1 MNILLI
7 DDDVFDREII
17 KRSLVGSFYDH
28 DVSEVESAEAAILL
42 LQENVFDI
50 VIVDY
55 NMPVMNG
62 LEFVVQL
69 KSLPESSHIAIVVV
83 SNAITDDIILD
94 CINAGAQDFLLKE
107 EVSSSRLS
115 RAMLQATKRFE
126 LEQKLFESYCHAKQ
140 LAESDSL
147 TGLYN
152 RHHFEDCL
160 REAINVS
167 VRTQSCVAVL
177 LIDLD
182 HFKKINDSFGHEI
195 GDQLLKIVAE
205 RISKKL
211 RVGEKF
217 ARLGGDEFALIIE
230 NVYSIYHIKPVADRL
245 LSIFSLPF
253 FIGEREIHCS
263 GSIGVSICP
272 HNGDKMAE
280 LVKYAD
286 IAMYRAKA
294 SGRNQYCVFEDNM
307 QKEFFRKYSVERA
320 LRKALK
326 DRAFTLHFQPLLAA
340 DDNRMLGLEA
350 LIRWP
355 DPDINSFPDEFIPIA
370 EESHIIIELGR
381 WVIQH
386 AIERLAKL
394 RVSLQHDDLYMS
406 INLSSLQ
413 LSDTDLVDFVSQ
425 TLFENKLKPHDLML
439 EITETALIAEEASS
453 KSLISQ
459 FYELGCKIALDDFG
473 TGYSSIS
480 HLLEFP
486 INVVKL
492 HKSLIDGSTIN
503 KRHATIMK
511 GLCNMLNDLNTTI
524 VAEGIEEPEQLALC
538 KACKVSIVQGYY
550 FSKPLPEEKLTDFVK
565 AKA

>member
-1 MNILLI
+1 MKILLI
-7 DDDVFDREII
+7 DDDVLDREII
-17 KRSLVGSFYDH
+17 KRSLIGTSYDH
-28 DVSEVESAEAAILL
+28 DVIEVGSAEDAIRL
-42 LQENVFDI
+42 LQQSTFDI

-55 NMPVMNG
+55 NMPVMSG
-62 LEFVVQL
+62 LDFVVQF
-69 KSLPESSHIAIVVV
+69 KSLPEASHIAIVVV
-83 SNAITDDIILD
+83 SNSITDDIILG

-107 EVSSSRLS
+107 EVSGSRLS
-115 RAMLQATKRFE
+115 RAMLQATRRFE

-140 LAESDSL
+140 LSESDSL

-160 REAINVS
+160 REAISVS
-167 VRTQSCVAVL
+167 ERTKHCVTVF

-182 HFKKINDSFGHEI
+182 HFKKINDSFGHEV

-211 RVGEKF
+211 RIGEKF

-230 NVYSIYHIKPVADRL
+230 NVDSIYQVKPVADRL
-245 LSIFSLPF
+245 LSIFALPF

-272 HNGDKMAE
+272 HNGNKMEE

-307 QKEFFRKYSVERA
+307 QKEFFRKYLVERA

-326 DRAFTLHFQPLLAA
+326 ENAFILHFQPLLATN
-340 DDNRMLGLEA
+340 DKRMVGVEA

-355 DPDINSFPDEFIPIA
+355 DPEINSFPDEFIPIA
-370 EESHIIIELGR
+370 EESHIITELGR
-381 WVIQH
+381 WVVQH
-386 AIERLAKL
+386 AIERLAEL
-394 RVSLQHDDLYMS
+394 RVSLQLDNLYMS

-413 LSDTDLVDFVSQ
+413 LSDSGLVEFVSRN
-425 TLFENKLKPHDLML
+425 LLENKLKPRDLML
-439 EITETALIAEEASS
+439 EITETALFAEEASS

-459 FYELGCKIALDDFG
+459 FHELGCKIALDDFG

-486 INVVKL
+486 IDVVKL
-492 HKSLIDGSTIN
+492 HKSLIDGSTVN
-503 KRHATIMK
+503 KRHATIMN
-511 GLCNMLNDLNTTI
+511 GLCNMLNDLNTII
-524 VAEGIEEPEQLALC
+524 VAEGIEELEQFALC
-538 KACKVSIVQGYY
+538 KACNVSIVQGYY
-550 FSKPLPEEKLTDFVK
+550 FSKPLPEKELMAFVS
-565 AKA
+565 AKG

>member
-1 MNILLI
+1 MKILLI
-7 DDDVFDREII
+7 DDDVLDREII
-17 KRSLVGSFYDH
+17 KRSLIGTSYDH
-28 DVSEVESAEAAILL
+28 DVIEVGSAEDAIRL
-42 LQENVFDI
+42 LQQSTFDI

-55 NMPVMNG
+55 NMPVMSG
-62 LEFVVQL
+62 LDFVVQF
-69 KSLPESSHIAIVVV
+69 KSLPEASHIAIVVV
-83 SNAITDDIILD
+83 SNSITDDIILG

-107 EVSSSRLS
+107 EVSGSRLS
-115 RAMLQATKRFE
+115 RAMLQATRRFE

-140 LAESDSL
+140 LSESDSL

-160 REAINVS
+160 REAISVS
-167 VRTQSCVAVL
+167 ERTKHCVTVF

-182 HFKKINDSFGHEI
+182 HFKKINDSFGHEV

-211 RVGEKF
+211 RIGEKF

-230 NVYSIYHIKPVADRL
+230 NVDSIYQVKPVADRL
-245 LSIFSLPF
+245 LSIFALPF

-272 HNGDKMAE
+272 HNGNKMEE

-307 QKEFFRKYSVERA
+307 QKEFFRKYLVERA

-326 DRAFTLHFQPLLAA
+326 ENAFILHFQPLLATN
-340 DDNRMLGLEA
+340 DKRMVGVEA

-355 DPDINSFPDEFIPIA
+355 DPEINSFPDEFIPIA
-370 EESHIIIELGR
+370 EESHIINELGR
-381 WVIQH
+381 WVVQH
-386 AIERLAKL
+386 AIERLAEL
-394 RVSLQHDDLYMS
+394 RVSLQLDNLYMS

-413 LSDTDLVDFVSQ
+413 LSDSGLVEFVSRN
-425 TLFENKLKPHDLML
+425 LLENKLKPRDLML
-439 EITETALIAEEASS
+439 EITETALFAEEASS

-459 FYELGCKIALDDFG
+459 FHELGCKIALDDFG

-486 INVVKL
+486 IDVVKL
-492 HKSLIDGSTIN
+492 HKSLIDGSTVN
-503 KRHATIMK
+503 KRHATIMN
-511 GLCNMLNDLNTTI
+511 GLCNMLNDLNTII
-524 VAEGIEEPEQLALC
+524 VAEGIEELEQFALC
-538 KACKVSIVQGYY
+538 KACNVSIVQGYY
-550 FSKPLPEEKLTDFVK
+550 FSKPLPEKELMAFVS
-565 AKA
+565 AKG